1 MAKIARKLPKAD
13 WLKLEE
19 PIRAL
24 YTERGN
30 EYVLDADDATELQ
43 NALQT
48 KTELLR
54 KAQERIEALKDIDP
68 DKHRALLEAAEKA
81 ERDKDLERG
90 NYEKLLEQDRATHRT
105 ELAKRDESVTRLR
118 SQLEES
124 LVDGELTRAI
134 ATYPGAK
141 PKLLMPAARAKVALR
156 EIGGK
161 LRSVI
166 VDEKGEAR
174 LKPGAKAIDDY
185 MTPADLIGE
194 MRNDKEYAGAF
205 PAASSIQQQQQRS
218 ILQPETNAERNLVE
232 NIAQQ
237 VRDGSKVITT

>member
-1 MAKIARKLPKAD
+1 MAKIARKLPKAE
-13 WLKLEE
+13 WQKLEE

-48 KTELLR
+48 KTEELR
-54 KAQERIEALKDIDP
+54 KARERIDALKDIDP
-68 DKHRALLEAAEKA
+68 EKHHELLEAAAKA

-90 NYEKLLEQDRATHRT
+90 NYEKLLEQDRAAHQS
-105 ELAKRDESVTRLR
+105 ELAKRDEGLTKLR
-118 SQLEES
+118 NQLEES

-134 ATYPGAK
+134 ATYPGAR

-174 LKPGAKAIDDY
+174 LKPGAKAVDDY
-185 MTPADLIGE
+185 MTPADLIAE
-194 MRNDKEYAGAF
+194 MRNDKEYAGGF

-218 ILQPETNAERNLVE
+218 VLQPESNAERSLVE
-232 NIAQQ
+232 SIAQQ
-237 VRDGSKVITT
+237 VRDGSTVISS